1 MRTRKQILRD
11 SLPLKDAIVTAPQVY
26 LELILEVLLDIREH
40 ATLEAWKQSA
50 TVLLEKYQALA
61 ESLPA
66 TIGEDRVDVI
76 ARALKVIRR

>member
-40 ATLEAWKQSA
+40 ATLGSVE
-50 TVLLEKYQALA
+50 
-61 ESLPA
+61 
-66 TIGEDRVDVI
+66 TIGYGIVGEISGTRRVVASHDRG
-76 ARALKVIRR
+76 RSR